1 MFQVSAK
8 QNKEARVLQVRRG
21 GSPVGGGRLGR
32 GEGCVAR
39 IRRQQREIGFQG

>member
-21 GSPVGGGRLGR
+21 GAQGR
-32 GEGCVAR
+32 GAQREEGAR
-39 IRRQQREIGFQG
+39 FRREREIGFQGSGST